1 MNVCV
6 CVGGM
11 VERCVRRYT
20 YTVQAI
26 SFHTLG
32 FLILPSGCCL
42 AEAIKLNDSEHTK
55 CDEARHI
62 PKRISFLAFPAEL
75 SLEKYTLHS
84 SKNTHQIV

>member
-1 MNVCV
+1 VLC
-6 CVGGM
+6 GI
-11 VERCVRRYT
+11 VERPVRRYMC
-20 YTVQAI
+20 TVKAI

-62 PKRISFLAFPAEL
+62 LKRICFLMFPAEL
-75 SLEKYTLHS
+75 SLEKPSYTLHS

>member
-1 MNVCV
+1 MI
-6 CVGGM
+6 
-11 VERCVRRYT
+11 VERRVRRYT

-42 AEAIKLNDSEHTK
+42 AEVIKLNDSEHTK

-62 PKRISFLAFPAEL
+62 PKRICFLTFLAEL
-75 SLEKYTLHS
+75 SLQKPRYTLHS
-84 SKNTHQIV
+84 GKNTHQIP